1 MINTANRRSKRTPTR
16 KARINSVTGPSNSLK
31 KKTTKNNLK
40 KTNNAKKDNIDP
52 KMNFNRRE
60 WKNKIFLSD
69 FS

>member
-1 MINTANRRSKRTPTR
+1 VA
-16 KARINSVTGPSNSLK
+16 GPSNSPK

-52 KMNFNRRE
+52 KMNFKRRE